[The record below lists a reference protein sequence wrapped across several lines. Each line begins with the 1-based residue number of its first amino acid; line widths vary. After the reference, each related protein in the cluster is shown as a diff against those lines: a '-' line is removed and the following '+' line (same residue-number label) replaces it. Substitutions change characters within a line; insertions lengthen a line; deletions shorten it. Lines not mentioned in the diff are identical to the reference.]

1 VEKLA
6 DVLLEQDK
14 DGIVWFT
21 INRQEK
27 RNAINYE
34 VMDYLQETIEMVEQ
48 NDDVKVLVITGAG
61 EKAFCSGG
69 DLSSFHRLQTKE
81 EAYSMLGKM
90 GNILYSLL
98 TVSKPT
104 VALINGTVIGG
115 GCELATACD
124 FRYAKRGSKVGF
136 VQGKLAITT
145 GWGGSTML
153 FEKISYDC
161 ALHIL
166 LEAEPVS
173 AEKMHEYGW
182 IHSLLPEEGLK
193 EECRKLLSP
202 YLSKSVQVL
211 RAYKTAAV
219 AKWKNEAFR
228 ARFFA
233 EIERCSVLWESPEHD
248 EAVRAFLN
256 K

>member
-1 VEKLA
+1 MT
-6 DVLLEQDK
+6 DVLLEHDK

-21 INRQEK
+21 INREEK
-27 RNAINYE
+27 RNAINFE
-34 VMDYLQETIEMVEQ
+34 VMDRLQETIEMVET
-48 NDDVKVLVITGAG
+48 NDDAKVLVITGAG
-61 EKAFCSGG
+61 NQAFCSGG

-104 VALINGTVIGG
+104 VALINGTAIGG

-124 FRYAKRGSKVGF
+124 FRYAKKGSKVGF

-153 FEKISYDC
+153 FEKIPYDR
-161 ALHIL
+161 ALHVL
-166 LEAEPVS
+166 LEGEPVS
-173 AEKMHEYGW
+173 AEKMYEYGW
-182 IHSLLPEEGLK
+182 IHSLLPGEKLK
-193 EECRKLLSP
+193 EECRTLLSP
-202 YLSKSVQVL
+202 YLSKSVHVL

-219 AKWKNEAFR
+219 AKWKNDDFR
-228 ARFFA
+228 TRFFA
-233 EIERCSVLWESPEHD
+233 EIERCSILWESPEHD